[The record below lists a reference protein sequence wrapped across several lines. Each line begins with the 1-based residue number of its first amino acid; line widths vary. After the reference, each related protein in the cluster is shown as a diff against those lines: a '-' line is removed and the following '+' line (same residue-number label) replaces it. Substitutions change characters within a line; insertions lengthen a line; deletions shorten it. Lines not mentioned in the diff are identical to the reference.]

1 MERRR
6 FVRIASSLLAA
17 APLAACVGQAYTP
30 VPFPVDYRR
39 YEIASD
45 VLFDFGSA
53 TLRPAAYGALR
64 DILGQIRSVYPYPAI
79 RVIGHTDSI
88 GSDAA
93 NDLLSARRAES
104 VRRWLIETGIPDQ
117 YITVEGQGKR
127 TPVAPNTLPNG
138 ADNPDGRQRNRRVEL
153 LASPAR

>member
-6 FVRIASSLLAA
+6 FGRLAASIALA
-17 APLAACVGQAYTP
+17 APLSACVGQAY
-30 VPFPVDYRR
+30 VPAPLPVDYRR

-53 TLRPAAYGALR
+53 TLRLAAYAALR
-64 DILGQIRSVYPYPAI
+64 DILGQIRSVFPYPAI
-79 RVIGHTDSI
+79 RVLGHTDSI

-93 NDLLSARRAES
+93 NDQLSTRRAEA
-104 VRRWLIETGIPDQ
+104 VRAWLIQAGIPDR
-117 YITVEGQGKR
+117 YITVEGLGKR
-127 TPVAPNTLPNG
+127 QPAAPNTLPNG
-138 ADNPDGRQRNRRVEL
+138 ADNPEGRQRNRRVEL